1 MKVLLIYPPFCPPTV
16 RPYSISY
23 LKGFVLANLEVDV
36 KCLDLNAKYH
46 KKMFPK
52 FYERLERVDGRDAN
66 QYGKLLGEFLEEARP
81 TYSINNKKVVCGEK
95 PDLADEMLDIVL
107 REKPDLVAMSLVYS
121 SQCFHAMVLADE
133 LAKIGIK
140 CVAGGPAVNPQLAA
154 KCPCLKNEV
163 ELYEQIAKIAGEQ
176 SRKNTTSE
184 LDCWVVPDY
193 SDYDDPDYFAAET
206 VIPLKSSSTCF
217 YKQCAFCTHFRKAP
231 YLEVDIELIKEAIV
245 RSGAKNFFFIDDTI
259 PRERLLALASALK
272 PLKVKWWA
280 QLRPTRDMLGTFDE
294 LAAAGLKAICWG
306 VESGSQRIL
315 DLMEKGTKVEDISEV
330 LRQSHAAGIKNTTY
344 IMFGFPTETKGEFM
358 ETLNFLKSNSESLFI
373 VSTTVFGLQK
383 GSKAYE
389 NPSQYGITE
398 ITEEKR
404 ELLDERLTYKTA
416 SGMTKE
422 EAKEMRQR
430 FIKSIRKL
438 NKAPIAFKD
447 YKEQVLL
454 LQ

>member
-1 MKVLLIYPPFCPPTV
+1 M
-16 RPYSISY
+16 
-23 LKGFVLANLEVDV
+23 
-36 KCLDLNAKYH
+36 
-46 KKMFPK
+46 
-52 FYERLERVDGRDAN
+52 
-66 QYGKLLGEFLEEARP
+66 
-81 TYSINNKKVVCGEK
+81 
-95 PDLADEMLDIVL
+95 
-107 REKPDLVAMSLVYS
+107 
-121 SQCFHAMVLADE
+121 
-133 LAKIGIK
+133 
-140 CVAGGPAVNPQLAA
+140 
-154 KCPCLKNEV
+154 
-163 ELYEQIAKIAGEQ
+163 
-176 SRKNTTSE
+176 
-184 LDCWVVPDY
+184 
-193 SDYDDPDYFAAET
+193 
-206 VIPLKSSSTCF
+206 
-217 YKQCAFCTHFRKAP
+217 
-231 YLEVDIELIKEAIV
+231 
-245 RSGAKNFFFIDDTI
+245 
-259 PRERLLALASALK
+259 
-272 PLKVKWWA
+272 
-280 QLRPTRDMLGTFDE
+280 
-294 LAAAGLKAICWG
+294 KAICWG